1 MFDFLKRK
9 KTVDKFNQDSP
20 SEYKAAPGTD
30 IHYDP
35 ELIKNL
41 KNDHQELFS
50 IYSDIK
56 TLFENGD
63 YAAVSKRLNDLRGDL
78 QGHLL
83 TENVRLYIYL
93 DHMLRGD
100 EANEELIRGF
110 RKEMDDIAKTAMNFL
125 KKYEAIGVDK
135 DLAEVFSK
143 DFATIGEVLT
153 KRIKREESILYPLYM
168 ESYK

>member
-1 MFDFLKRK
+1 M
-9 KTVDKFNQDSP
+9 
-20 SEYKAAPGTD
+20 
-30 IHYDP
+30 
-35 ELIKNL
+35 LI
-41 KNDHQELFS
+41 
-50 IYSDIK
+50 
-56 TLFENGD
+56 T
-63 YAAVSKRLNDLRGDL
+63 RL
-78 QGHLL
+78 HLL

>member
-1 MFDFLKRK
+1 MFGFLKRK
-9 KTVDKFNQDSP
+9 KPVDKFNENSP

-35 ELIKNL
+35 ELINDL
-41 KNDHQELFS
+41 KNDHQNLFG
-50 IYSDIK
+50 IYTEIK
-56 TLFENGD
+56 TLFDNGD
-63 YAAVSKRLNDLRGDL
+63 YPAVSTRLNDFRGDL

-100 EANEELIRGF
+100 ETNLELIRGF

-125 KKYEAIGVDK
+125 KKYEAIGVDT
-135 DLAEVFSK
+135 DLAEIFSK
-143 DFATIGEVLT
+143 DFDTIGEVLT
-153 KRIKREESILYPLYM
+153 KRIKREESVLYPLYM